1 MEIIQV
7 FLEMNYYFRPRQDS
21 MKTLKDKTV
30 WITGASSG
38 IGEALAMVCALEGAN
53 LVLTARREEELKRV
67 AAQTGLPDEAIMIL
81 PADLYL
87 YDQVQS
93 LTDQVIDRF
102 GRIDVLYNNAGISSR
117 ALAVESPVEID
128 RKVMDID
135 YFSVIALT
143 KAVLPHMIKLKSGH
157 IVVTS
162 SVMGKIGTPLRSAY
176 AAAKHALHGFFDSI
190 RQEVADYGINITLV
204 CPGYIRTYISVN
216 AITPTGEKF
225 NKMSRN
231 QQKGID
237 PLVMASKMVKAIYTN
252 KREVVYGGKE
262 VLGIFLDRFSPGLLN
277 WYLHRQH
284 KKNAFTD

>member
-1 MEIIQV
+1 
-7 FLEMNYYFRPRQDS
+7 

-38 IGEALAMVCALEGAN
+38 IGEALALVCAREGAN

-67 AAQTGLPDEAIMIL
+67 AAQTGLPNEAIMIL
-81 PADLYL
+81 PADLYR

-93 LTDQVIDRF
+93 LTDQVMARF
-102 GRIDVLYNNAGISSR
+102 GRIDVLFNNAGISSR
-117 ALAVESPVEID
+117 ALAIESPIEID

-143 KAVLPHMIKLKSGH
+143 KAVLPRMIKQNSGH

-204 CPGYIRTYISVN
+204 CPGYIHTQVSVN

-237 PLVMASKMVKAIYTN
+237 PLVMASKMVKAVYKN
-252 KREVVYGGKE
+252 KRELVYGGKE
-262 VLGIFLDRFSPGLLN
+262 VLGIYLDRFSPGLLN
-277 WYLHRQH
+277 RYLHMQH
-284 KKNAFTD
+284 KKNSFAD

>member
-1 MEIIQV
+1 MFIQV
-7 FLEMNYYFRPRQDS
+7 FLEMNYYFRQRDKP

-38 IGEALAMVCALEGAN
+38 IGEALALVCAREGAN
-53 LVLTARREEELKRV
+53 LVLTARRKEELNRV

-81 PADLYL
+81 PADLYR

-93 LTDQVIDRF
+93 LTDQVMARF
-102 GRIDVLYNNAGISSR
+102 GRIDVLFNNAGISSR
-117 ALAVESPVEID
+117 ALAVESPIEID

-143 KAVLPHMIKLKSGH
+143 KAVLPHMIKQNSGH

-204 CPGYIRTYISVN
+204 CPGYIHTQVSVN

-237 PLVMASKMVKAIYTN
+237 PLVMASKMVRAVYKN
-252 KREVVYGGKE
+252 KRELVYGGKE
-262 VLGIFLDRFSPGLLN
+262 VLGIYLDRFSPGLLN
-277 WYLHRQH
+277 RYLHMKH
-284 KKNAFTD
+284 KKNSFAD